1 LKKKMASNKRKDGPS
16 LCPLALQASS
26 KQRVSELETN
36 AIVDA
41 SSAAPVSPSE
51 TTNLLVASYGIES
64 SNPLGMTPSTIIH
77 KVDTNFDAGYSTTS
91 ASSSSASSSAPK
103 KPHRRTKI
111 NMNDMMEVLTP
122 GKKVLSIE
130 YKNVKHTADLTKEV
144 GCGCCGGGVGGVYNR
159 TDTFVVALSLH
170 CCCIVVALLLHCCC
184 LAVVLLLSCCGLAV
198 AVDRA

>member
-1 LKKKMASNKRKDGPS
+1 LSIPPPDPRIPTQHPVPSSTHFRRSRPDRTRTVRQSRSTTLLDPKRDNKKLKKKMPSTKRKDGPS
-16 LCPLALQASS
+16 LSPLALQASS

-41 SSAAPVSPSE
+41 SSAAPSSPSE
-51 TTNLLVASYGIES
+51 MTNLPVA
-64 SNPLGMTPSTIIH
+64 STIIH

-122 GKKVLSIE
+122 GKNVLSIE
-130 YKNVKHTADLTKEV
+130 YKNVKYTADLTKEV
-144 GCGCCGGGVGGVYNR
+144 GCGCCGGGVGGV
-159 TDTFVVALSLH
+159 
-170 CCCIVVALLLHCCC
+170 I
-184 LAVVLLLSCCGLAV
+184 
-198 AVDRA
+198 